1 NNPTGTFVPATQLE
15 AFLRCVPRRVVIVL
29 DEAYKEYLPDEVQAD
44 SVRWLAQFPNLVIT
58 RTFSK
63 AYGLAGLR
71 VGFALTHPE
80 VADLMNRARQPFNVS
95 SLAQAAAV
103 AALEDREFVKQSAQL
118 NRAGMRQL
126 VEGLDRLGLQRIESF
141 ANFVTFRAGAAPRVY
156 QRLLEQG
163 VIVRPIGMYGLPE
176 HLRVTIGLPAENERF
191 LQALRAALHA

>member
-1 NNPTGTFVPATQLE
+1 M
-15 AFLRCVPRRVVIVL
+15 
-29 DEAYKEYLPDEVQAD
+29 
-44 SVRWLAQFPNLVIT
+44 RWLAEFPNLVIT

-71 VGFALTHPE
+71 VGFALAHPD

-95 SLAQAAAV
+95 SLAQAAAT
-103 AALEDREFVKQSAQL
+103 AALEDHEFVKRSAEL
-118 NRAGMRQL
+118 NRAGMRLL
-126 VEGLDRLGLQRIESF
+126 VDGLERLGLGHIESF
-141 ANFVTFRAGAAPRVY
+141 ANFVTFQAGAASRIY

-191 LQALRAALHA
+191 LHALRTALHA

>member
-1 NNPTGTFVPATQLE
+1 
-15 AFLRCVPRRVVIVL
+15 VIVL
-29 DEAYKEYLPDEVQAD
+29 DEAYNEYLPDAVQAD

-71 VGFALTHPE
+71 VGFALAHPE

-95 SLAQAAAV
+95 SVAQAAAV

-126 VEGLDRLGLQRIESF
+126 VEGLEHLGLEHIESF

-176 HLRVTIGLPAENERF
+176 HLRVTIGLPDENERF
-191 LQALRAALHA
+191 LQALRTALHA